1 VEEHDLIA
9 SAWTWAGA
17 APLTDRVRAVADA
30 GFVGLALSL
39 DDLHEVR
46 ATTGFAEL
54 RRVLDDA
61 GVVWVQLGTLDHWW
75 HADAG
80 PVDAEAHRGVV
91 LEAAASLRAW
101 QVVARADTTVPG
113 TTPAAMT
120 DAWDRLAAQADGVG
134 AQLVL
139 EPEPWSNLPTVE
151 RASRFVAH
159 GHPNGALL
167 VDTVHALRGGST
179 LASLRQG
186 IDPSRLAAVE
196 LSDGLLHTP
205 VGMTLAEEAREAR
218 HLPGVGA
225 WDLVGFI
232 RTMRALG
239 HDGPWG
245 VEVRTP
251 AHRALPL
258 ADALRTAAA
267 ATRAVLDAADAQGT
281 AAAPAMPTT
290 PAPTSAVDFG
300 HPDEVSEVPL
310 PPFPVRSGRLGAAP
324 TVRVEG
330 TGPVRPG

>member
-1 VEEHDLIA
+1 
-9 SAWTWAGA
+9 
-17 APLTDRVRAVADA
+17 
-30 GFVGLALSL
+30 
-39 DDLHEVR
+39 
-46 ATTGFAEL
+46 
-54 RRVLDDA
+54 
-61 GVVWVQLGTLDHWW
+61 VQ
-75 HADAG
+75 
-80 PVDAEAHRGVV
+80 
-91 LEAAASLRAW
+91 
-101 QVVARADTTVPG
+101 Q
-113 TTPAAMT
+113 
-120 DAWDRLAAQADGVG
+120 
-134 AQLVL
+134 
-139 EPEPWSNLPTVE
+139 
-151 RASRFVAH
+151 
-159 GHPNGALL
+159 
-167 VDTVHALRGGST
+167 
-179 LASLRQG
+179 
-186 IDPSRLAAVE
+186 
-196 LSDGLLHTP
+196 P

-300 HPDEVSEVPL
+300 HPDEVSAVPL